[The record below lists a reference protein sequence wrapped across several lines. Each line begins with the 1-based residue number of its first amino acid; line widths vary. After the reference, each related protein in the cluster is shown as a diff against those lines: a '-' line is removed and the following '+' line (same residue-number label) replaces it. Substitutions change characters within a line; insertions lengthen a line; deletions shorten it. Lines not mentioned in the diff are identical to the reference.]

1 MKATIQGWPTREM
14 LPAAGTGMAPP
25 GGDLSLEPGQQA
37 SLVADHT
44 LQGQGLA
51 TGTGLPICFPC
62 REERLPSQTMEGCFD
77 IVSMFCI

>member
-1 MKATIQGWPTREM
+1 MG
-14 LPAAGTGMAPP
+14 PP

-51 TGTGLPICFPC
+51 ARPGLPVCSLC
-62 REERLPSQTMEGCFD
+62 GEERLPSQTIEGHFD